1 MLDETKR
8 NTLKLALNNWAAAF
22 QEYEKLNARYLSF
35 ANEIEQLE
43 SELAEIGSIELTEN
57 EKINRL
63 VSELAD
69 DKEALEEANKM
80 IKEKTEGLSFVQVVS

>member
-22 QEYEKLNARYLSF
+22 QEYEKLNARYLSL

-80 IKEKTEGLSFVQVVS
+80 LKEKTEGLSFVQVVS

>member
-1 MLDETKR
+1 M
-8 NTLKLALNNWAAAF
+8 
-22 QEYEKLNARYLSF
+22 
-35 ANEIEQLE
+35 IEQLE

-69 DKEALEEANKM
+69 DNEALEEANKM